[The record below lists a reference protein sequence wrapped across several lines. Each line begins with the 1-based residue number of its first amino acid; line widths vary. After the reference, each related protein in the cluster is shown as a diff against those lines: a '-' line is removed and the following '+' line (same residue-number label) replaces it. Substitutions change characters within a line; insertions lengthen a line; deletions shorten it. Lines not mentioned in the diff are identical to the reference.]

1 MDDGKRETTVSD
13 YLGVLHANNPS
24 LAKYWPGM
32 KPGVVIKTE
41 PAVTTPAMQAEEPV
55 PAAAPDEK
63 TEAKGSKVKA
73 GCIPCS
79 LGHVGVCSS
88 LLQEGVRFA
97 QSDGI
102 DSEVPVDRINTC
114 LDELNA
120 LERKDLTP
128 ELIDTLPDWEKDL
141 AIRALNASRKIRHL
155 LESITSLDDL
165 IHASAETT
173 TVRKEIGREYFHKKI
188 ERMSPEETKKIV
200 DEALVKIE
208 QEGKD
213 ARVH

>member
-1 MDDGKRETTVSD
+1 MNDQKKETPVSD
-13 YLGVLHANNPS
+13 YLSVLQANNPS

-32 KPGVVIKTE
+32 KPGVAIQTE
-41 PAVTTPAMQAEEPV
+41 PAVNPPVMQAEEPA
-55 PAAAPDEK
+55 PAAVPEEK
-63 TEAKGSKVKA
+63 PEAKGSEVKA

-97 QSDGI
+97 QADGI
-102 DSEVPVDRINTC
+102 DSTVPVDRINTC

-128 ELIDTLPDWEKDL
+128 ELIDTLPEWEKDL
-141 AIRALNASRKIRHL
+141 ALRALAASRSIRHL

-188 ERMSPEETKKIV
+188 ENMAPGEAKKVV
-200 DEALVKIE
+200 DSVLAKIKKE
-208 QEGKD
+208 Q
-213 ARVH
+213 A

>member
-1 MDDGKRETTVSD
+1 MDLNH
-13 YLGVLHANNPS
+13 YLKQVQANNPG
-24 LAKYWPGM
+24 LAAYWPGSEQTQQN
-32 KPGVVIKTE
+32 KPSAK
-41 PAVTTPAMQAEEPV
+41 PAVSSETSH
-55 PAAAPDEK
+55 
-63 TEAKGSKVKA
+63 TEAKGSNIKA

-79 LGHVGVCSS
+79 LGHIGVCSS

-102 DSEVPVDRINTC
+102 TADVPIDRVNTC

-128 ELIDTLPDWEKDL
+128 ELIDTLPPWEKEL
-141 AIRALNASRKIRHL
+141 ALKTLASSRKLRHS

-173 TVRKEIGREYFHKKI
+173 AVRKSIGREWFRRKLST
-188 ERMSPEETKKIV
+188 MSPQEK
-200 DEALVKIE
+200 EALAKEALE
-208 QEGKD
+208 QVEQGT
-213 ARVH
+213 